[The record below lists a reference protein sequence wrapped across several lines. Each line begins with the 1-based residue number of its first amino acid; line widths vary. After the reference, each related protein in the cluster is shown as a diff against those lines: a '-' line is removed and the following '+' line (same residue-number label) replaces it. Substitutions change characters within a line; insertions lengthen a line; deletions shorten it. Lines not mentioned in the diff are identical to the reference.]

1 MALASLFR
9 WFGDVFANVVVLALF
24 CEESS
29 MTPLLVIT
37 GASRGIGRAIAERGL
52 ERGLSVAAIARTEA
66 DLASLAALRPDRV
79 EVVVGD
85 VCDQATLAAGV
96 AAAVERF
103 GPPTLVV
110 AAAGT
115 LGPIDRPW
123 LLDGA
128 ALADAL
134 AVTVTGTAN
143 LAAAT
148 VPAMRDAGQGTF
160 VAISASSASRVFPGW
175 AAYGAAKA
183 GLDAYVRYLAEET
196 ADVPGIT
203 AFSFVPGLT
212 DTAMQAG
219 LRAVSAEQFPQ
230 VDQFRRWHDRG
241 VSKQP
246 ALVAEALEL
255 ALALP
260 HDELHGSIVE
270 ADQLLKRR

>member
-1 MALASLFR
+1 MS
-9 WFGDVFANVVVLALF
+9 G
-24 CEESS
+24 
-29 MTPLLVIT
+29 LLVVT

-52 ERGLSVAAIARTEA
+52 ARGLAIGAIARSGDDLAALAALAPDRVEAGVADVRDAAAVRAAADAAIAR
-66 DLASLAALRPDRV
+66 
-79 EVVVGD
+79 
-85 VCDQATLAAGV
+85 
-96 AAAVERF
+96 F
-103 GPPTLVV
+103 GAPTLVV

-123 LLDGA
+123 RLDAA
-128 ALADAL
+128 ALDEAL

-148 VPAMRDAGQGTF
+148 VPAMLAAGRGAF
-160 VAISASSASRVFPGW
+160 VAVSASSASRVFPGW

-183 GLDAYVRYLAEET
+183 GLDAYVRYLAEESG
-196 ADVPGIT
+196 DRLT

-219 LRAVSAEQFPQ
+219 LREVDEERFPM
-230 VDQFRRWHDRG
+230 VGQFRRWHERG
-241 VSKQP
+241 ASKDP
-246 ALVAEALEL
+246 AVVAEALEL

-260 HDELHGSIVE
+260 RDELHGGVVE